1 MCFAAT
7 DGQSPANPLE
17 TISSFTWVNA
27 FANVYEA
34 SCNRSENPPEMPNV
48 VLPSDVSQK
57 YMKLLM
63 FPCASLI

>member
-34 SCNRSENPPEMPNV
+34 SCNV